1 MQTFDSRLVRA
12 EQLTPTVRRLWFE
25 RAEGATLDFLP
36 GQHARFVLP
45 ATREAAEHA
54 GAYSLC
60 EPPRADG
67 RYAICVKQQRAHG
80 VAEALLRATPGALL
94 QTVAPLGR
102 FVLGAADGGPL
113 VLVATGVGVAPFH
126 AMRDQLR
133 ELAARADVYL
143 LLGARRPVELLFDA
157 QWRALAGGAGGRFH
171 YRPIVSRPQPE
182 DGWEG
187 AVGRVDA
194 LLGELPA
201 TLGEA
206 RAYLCGH
213 SPMVAQLRAEL
224 TRRGLPTAR
233 LHTDH

>member
-25 RAEGATLDFLP
+25 RVEGGTLDFLP

-45 ATREAAEHA
+45 ATDEAPAHA

-60 EPPRADG
+60 EPPRPDG

-80 VAEALLRATPGALL
+80 VAEALLRTTPGTLL
-94 QTVAPLGR
+94 RTVAPLGR
-102 FVLGAADGGPL
+102 FVLEAAASGPL

-126 AMRDQLR
+126 AMRDQLG
-133 ELAARADVYL
+133 ARAERAEVYL
-143 LLGARRPVELLFDA
+143 LLGARRPGELLFDA
-157 QWRALAGGAGGRFH
+157 QWRALADGAGSRFH

-182 DGWEG
+182 DAWQG
-187 AVGRVDA
+187 AVGRVDVLLDA
-194 LLGELPA
+194 LPPV
-201 TLGEA
+201 LGEA
-206 RAYLCGH
+206 HAYLCGH
-213 SPMVAQLRAEL
+213 GPMVTQLRAAL
-224 TRRGLPTAR
+224 ADRGLPAAR